1 MNRFKLENN
10 QRLAWGILILLSLIW
25 GSSFILIKKSL
36 LAFTGVEVGLT
47 RVAISF
53 LAFLPY
59 IILQLKKV
67 DWSRWKLYLLV
78 GLTGNGLPAIL
89 YAVAET
95 QIDSAIA
102 GVLNSLTPIFTLI
115 LAWLIWKQKSNLWQV
130 LGIILGFLGTSW
142 LLILGV
148 DGISFDNIPY
158 GMLIVLATFCYGV
171 SANVVQHKL
180 SGLSPTMI
188 GALSF
193 LFIGPVALS
202 YLLFNTDF
210 IIHLTEHE
218 YGRFSF
224 GMVSI
229 LAIIG
234 TVISS
239 IIFYRLVQLTNA
251 VFASM
256 VSFLIPI
263 VALLWGILDQ
273 EELVWLHV
281 FGIIAILMGIYLV
294 KLKKTT

>member
-1 MNRFKLENN
+1 MHRFKLENN
-10 QRLAWGILILLSLIW
+10 HRLAWAILILLSVIW

-59 IILQLKKV
+59 VLIQIKHV
-67 DWSRWKLYLLV
+67 DWTRWKLYLLV

-115 LAWLIWKQKSNLWQV
+115 LAWIIWKQKSNVWQV

-158 GMLIVLATFCYGV
+158 GLLIVLATFCYGI

-180 SGLSPTMI
+180 SDLSPSMI

-193 LFIGPVALS
+193 LFIGPWAFV
-202 YLLFNTDF
+202 YLLFKTDF
-210 IIHLTEHE
+210 IHHLTTSEH
-218 YGRFSF
+218 GLFSF
-224 GMVSI
+224 SMVSI
-229 LAIIG
+229 LAIVG

-263 VALLWGILDQ
+263 VALGWGILDQ
-273 EELVWLHV
+273 EALVWMHV

-294 KLKKTT
+294 KLRKP